1 MCYLSGL
8 PTSSMASDYSYVK
21 LCMTDLM
28 INNSGG
34 AEVALSC
41 RPFYLNICV
50 CVGGGPPCFGL
61 LFIID
66 LKNLELHLFCV
77 CGWTEGSLWLP
88 CLSSKACRMSKS
100 MLHNTDLF
108 VVLK

>member
-1 MCYLSGL
+1 
-8 PTSSMASDYSYVK
+8 MASDYSYVK

-28 INNSGG
+28 IVNSGG

-41 RPFYLNICV
+41 RHFYFNNCV
-50 CVGGGPPCFGL
+50 CVCVEGGGRTFLILYFIDSKNHL
-61 LFIID
+61 L
-66 LKNLELHLFCV
+66 CV
-77 CGWTEGSLWLP
+77 HGWTEGSLRLL

-100 MLHNTDLF
+100 MLPHTAVF

>member
-1 MCYLSGL
+1 
-8 PTSSMASDYSYVK
+8 MASDYSYVK

-50 CVGGGPPCFGL
+50 CVCVGEGGGPRF
-61 LFIID
+61 
-66 LKNLELHLFCV
+66 
-77 CGWTEGSLWLP
+77 WT
-88 CLSSKACRMSKS
+88 
-100 MLHNTDLF
+100 F
-108 VVLK
+108 VNNRL